1 MLIVYRSTAVLIRNL
16 TLGALAG
23 SLLVPFVASSA
34 LAADAAPKRTD
45 GVDLVIELGVGGEV
59 QPRYPGARDLLF
71 SPYPIVSMSY
81 LRLPGLFEFGGG
93 PKTAFSI
100 GPSFRII
107 GERDPADE
115 PGLAG
120 TRKLDATYEAG
131 IKAGYEFNFDPIYGA
146 EVIGEVRGAFGEAS
160 GVVGTVGADM
170 IARPMPLLE
179 LRLGPRANLASSDYM
194 GTYFS
199 VSPGESVDSGG
210 RLDAY
215 DAGGGLYSVGLKA
228 SARYEFK
235 PTWFLNANA
244 GYERFVGDAKDSPI
258 VSTVGDANQFT
269 VGLGISKQ
277 FSLDLF
283 RD

>member
-1 MLIVYRSTAVLIRNL
+1 MIRIL
-16 TLGALAG
+16 TVGALTG
-23 SLLVPFVASSA
+23 SLLVPLVFSSVH
-34 LAADAAPKRTD
+34 AADAPAKRSD
-45 GVDLVIELGVGGEV
+45 GVDLVIELGAGGQV
-59 QPRYPGARDLLF
+59 QPRYPGASDLLF

-81 LRLPGLFEFGGG
+81 LRLPGLFELGGG

-100 GPSFRII
+100 GPSFRVI

-160 GVVGTVGADM
+160 GVVGTVGADV
-170 IARPMPLLE
+170 IARPMPMLE

-199 VSPGESVDSGG
+199 VSPGESAASGG

-258 VSTVGDANQFT
+258 VASVGDANQFT
-269 VGLGISKQ
+269 FGVGLSKQ

>member
-1 MLIVYRSTAVLIRNL
+1 M
-16 TLGALAG
+16 AG
-23 SLLVPFVASSA
+23 SLVLPLAVSSA
-34 LAADAAPKRTD
+34 IAADSAAPKRND
-45 GVDLVIELGVGGEV
+45 GVDLVIELGVGGQV

-71 SPYPIVSMSY
+71 APYPIVSMSY
-81 LRLPGLFEFGGG
+81 LRLPGLFELGGG
-93 PKTAFSI
+93 PKTAFTI
-100 GPSFRII
+100 GPSFRVI
-107 GERDPADE
+107 GKRDPGDE

-120 TRKLDATYEAG
+120 TRKLDPTYEAG
-131 IKAGYEFNFDPIYGA
+131 IKAAYEFNFDPVYGA

-160 GVVGTVGADM
+160 GVVGTVGADV
-170 IARPMPLLE
+170 IARPIKTLE

-199 VSPGESVDSGG
+199 VTPGESVASGG
-210 RLDAY
+210 HLDAF

-244 GYERFVGDAKDSPI
+244 GYERFVGDARNSPI
-258 VSTVGDANQFT
+258 VATAGNENQFT
-269 VGLGISKQ
+269 VGVGLSKQ

>member
-1 MLIVYRSTAVLIRNL
+1 MIRIL
-16 TLGALAG
+16 TVGALTG
-23 SLLVPFVASSA
+23 SLLVPFVLSSA
-34 LAADAAPKRTD
+34 HAADAPAKRSD
-45 GVDLVIELGVGGEV
+45 GVDLVIELGAGGQV
-59 QPRYPGARDLLF
+59 QPRYPGASDLLF

-81 LRLPGLFEFGGG
+81 LRLPGLFELGGG

-100 GPSFRII
+100 GPSFRVI

-160 GVVGTVGADM
+160 GVVGTVGADV
-170 IARPMPLLE
+170 IARPMPMLE

-199 VSPGESVDSGG
+199 VSPGESAASGG

-258 VSTVGDANQFT
+258 VASVGDANQFT
-269 VGLGISKQ
+269 FGVGLSKQ